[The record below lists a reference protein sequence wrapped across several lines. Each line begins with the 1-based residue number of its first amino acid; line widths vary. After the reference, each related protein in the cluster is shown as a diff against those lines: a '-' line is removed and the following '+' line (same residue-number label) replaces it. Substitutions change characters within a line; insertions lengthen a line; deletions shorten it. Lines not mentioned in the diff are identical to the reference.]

1 VQPFS
6 PSSLAGLAPAAQQ
19 PNPSNDRQTL
29 ERLEHE
35 WLQSEHD
42 GPALQRL
49 LADDFLHPVA
59 AGVFL
64 TKQQHIDWAVSH
76 PAPTGRRKS
85 FENLL
90 VRVYGATGIA
100 TGIVLDVSPDGHRTR
115 TIFTDVFVRRGGR
128 WQAVNAQENAIP

>member
-1 VQPFS
+1 MPDTGLSCDFVSVQPFS

-64 TKQQHIDWAVSH
+64 TKQQHIEWDDA
-76 PAPTGRRKS
+76 GR
-85 FENLL
+85 
-90 VRVYGATGIA
+90 
-100 TGIVLDVSPDGHRTR
+100 P
-115 TIFTDVFVRRGGR
+115 
-128 WQAVNAQENAIP
+128 